1 MENNPKYQNLYP
13 IVNAALG
20 KNYYLFCQTKQLNKN
35 LLLLRKMSH
44 LVLLGIFNNTFKN
57 LKKNSNYLKYIGGL
71 VQGELMTKT
80 NVLAYNQ
87 MSDLDTQRA
96 QLVATLNHQLSLLS
110 NNLTSSTRSLAQALE
125 QHSKSTE

>member
-57 LKKNSNYLKYIGGL
+57 LKKNSKYLKYIGGL